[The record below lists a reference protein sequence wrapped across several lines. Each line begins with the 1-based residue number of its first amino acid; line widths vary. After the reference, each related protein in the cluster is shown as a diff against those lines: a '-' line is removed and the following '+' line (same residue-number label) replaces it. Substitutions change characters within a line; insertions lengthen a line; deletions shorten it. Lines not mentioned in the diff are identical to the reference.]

1 MQRRADSYAKCR
13 NDCSQFKRET
23 CSVPTLMFKSTVLCF
38 ALFTLVSC
46 SPEKKAATETA
57 SQPAP
62 KPVVKEAQYD
72 TGRTAFQRVYLSARL
87 WAPDAKP
94 FRLQSQFTPDAPTA
108 EGKSGLW
115 RASFASPSKRMM
127 KLFVWSGL
135 VGPDAPEQGTSFS
148 AEDSWSASNSS
159 TQPFDISFLKVDSD
173 KAYEVAQKNGGE
185 KLTKKDPKQ
194 PVIFALSWDAT
205 KNQLVWHV
213 LYGENPTEA
222 KLRLAV
228 DATSGAFLR
237 VEK

>member
-1 MQRRADSYAKCR
+1 MLK
-13 NDCSQFKRET
+13 
-23 CSVPTLMFKSTVLCF
+23 TVLLCL
-38 ALFTLVSC
+38 ALSLLVSC
-46 SPEKKAATETA
+46 SSEKKAPTETGA
-57 SQPAP
+57 QPAV

-72 TGRTAFQRVYLSARL
+72 TGRTAFQRIYLSARL

-135 VGPDAPEQGTSFS
+135 VGPDAPEQGISFS

-159 TQPFDISFLKVDSD
+159 TQPFDIAFLKVDSD

-194 PVIFALSWDAT
+194 PVIFQLSWDAT

>member
-1 MQRRADSYAKCR
+1 
-13 NDCSQFKRET
+13 
-23 CSVPTLMFKSTVLCF
+23 MFKAALLC
-38 ALFTLVSC
+38 LSLSLLVSC
-46 SPEKKAATETA
+46 SSEKKVATDTA

-62 KPVVKEAQYD
+62 KPVVKAAQYD

-87 WAPDAKP
+87 WAADAKP

-108 EGKSGLW
+108 EGKSGMW

-135 VGPDAPEQGTSFS
+135 VGPGAPEQGISFS

-159 TQPFDISFLKVDSD
+159 TQPFDMGFLKVDSD
-173 KAYEVAQKNGGE
+173 KAYEVAQKNGGD

-194 PVIFALSWDAT
+194 PVIFVLSWDAT
-205 KNQLVWHV
+205 KNQLIWHV

-222 KLRLAV
+222 KLRLEV
-228 DATSGAFLR
+228 DATTGEFLR

>member
-1 MQRRADSYAKCR
+1 MRLRIAFFCL
-13 NDCSQFKRET
+13 T
-23 CSVPTLMFKSTVLCF
+23 LCF
-38 ALFTLVSC
+38 LVSC
-46 SPEKKAATETA
+46 SSEKKATTESA

-72 TGRTAFQRVYLSARL
+72 TGRTAFQRMYLSARL
-87 WAPDAKP
+87 WATDAKP
-94 FRLQSQFTPDAPTA
+94 FRLQSQFSPDAPTA
-108 EGKSGLW
+108 EGKAGLW
-115 RASFASPSKRMM
+115 RASFASPSKKMM

-135 VGPDAPEQGTSFS
+135 VGPDAPEQGISFS

-159 TQPFDISFLKVDSD
+159 TLPFDLAFLKVDSD

-185 KLTKKDPKQ
+185 KLTRKDPKQ
-194 PVIFALSWDAT
+194 PVIFMLSWDAT
-205 KNQLVWHV
+205 SNQLVWHV

>member
-1 MQRRADSYAKCR
+1 
-13 NDCSQFKRET
+13 
-23 CSVPTLMFKSTVLCF
+23 VPKIIFNSALLCLTLCL
-38 ALFTLVSC
+38 LVSC
-46 SPEKKAATETA
+46 SSEKKATTESA
-57 SQPAP
+57 SQPAA
-62 KPVVKEAQYD
+62 KPIVKEAQYD
-72 TGRTAFQRVYLSARL
+72 TGRTAFQRMYLSARL
-87 WAPDAKP
+87 WAADSKP

-115 RASFASPSKRMM
+115 RASFASPSKKMM

-135 VGPDAPEQGTSFS
+135 VAPDAPEQGITFS
-148 AEDSWSASNSS
+148 AEDSWSPTNGS
-159 TQPFDISFLKVDSD
+159 TSAFDLAFLKVDSD

-194 PVIFALSWDAT
+194 PVIFVLSWDAT
-205 KNQLVWHV
+205 NNQLVWHI

-222 KLRLAV
+222 KLRIAV

>member
-1 MQRRADSYAKCR
+1 MA
-13 NDCSQFKRET
+13 
-23 CSVPTLMFKSTVLCF
+23 
-38 ALFTLVSC
+38 SC
-46 SPEKKAATETA
+46 YTGKKAGTETS

-62 KPVVKEAQYD
+62 KPAVKEAQYD

-94 FRLQSQFTPDAPTA
+94 FRLQSQFTADAPTT
-108 EGKSGLW
+108 EGKAGLW

-135 VGPDAPEQGTSFS
+135 VGPDAPEQGISFS
-148 AEDSWSASNSS
+148 AEDSWSASNSA
-159 TQPFDISFLKVDSD
+159 TQPFDMAFLKVDSD

-194 PVIFALSWDAT
+194 PVIFLLSWDAAD
-205 KNQLVWHV
+205 NQLIWHV
-213 LYGENPTEA
+213 IYGENPTEA

>member
-1 MQRRADSYAKCR
+1 
-13 NDCSQFKRET
+13 
-23 CSVPTLMFKSTVLCF
+23 MFKAALLC
-38 ALFTLVSC
+38 LSLSLLVSC
-46 SPEKKAATETA
+46 SSEKKVATDTA

-62 KPVVKEAQYD
+62 KPVVKAAQYD

-87 WAPDAKP
+87 WAADAKP

-108 EGKSGLW
+108 EGKSGMW

-135 VGPDAPEQGTSFS
+135 VGPDAPEQGISFS

-159 TQPFDISFLKVDSD
+159 TQPFDMGFLKVDSD
-173 KAYEVAQKNGGE
+173 KAYEVAQKNGGD

-194 PVIFALSWDAT
+194 PVIFVLSWDAT
-205 KNQLVWHV
+205 KNQLIWHV
-213 LYGENPTEA
+213 LYGDNPTEA
-222 KLRLAV
+222 KLRLEV
-228 DATSGAFLR
+228 DATTGEFLR